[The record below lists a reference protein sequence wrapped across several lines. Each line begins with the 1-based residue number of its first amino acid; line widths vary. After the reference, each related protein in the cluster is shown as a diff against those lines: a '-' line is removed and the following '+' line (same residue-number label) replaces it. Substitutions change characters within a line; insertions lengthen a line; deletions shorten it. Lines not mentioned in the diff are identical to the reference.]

1 MSISKQLIYVG
12 LLALSLVG
20 SPRALG
26 QLPTKGSKGL
36 STDSVSREDKA
47 SDYYYRGV
55 LAQRLGR
62 TEEALDLLKRAHTLI
77 PGDPIVGLIVRR
89 WPLPQL
95 SPRPTL
101 LQSGWRMPYG

>member
-47 SDYYYRGV
+47 SDYY
-55 LAQRLGR
+55 
-62 TEEALDLLKRAHTLI
+62 
-77 PGDPIVGLIVRR
+77 
-89 WPLPQL
+89 
-95 SPRPTL
+95 
-101 LQSGWRMPYG
+101 